1 MYCGWFF
8 LSFYYKV
15 IGMSKKVVA
24 AVDIGY
30 GNTKYVVPSDSG
42 ELRCELFPSVA
53 VLDNTVRNHTDDFS
67 ARQNITLVTVNGAQY
82 KVGPDAVL
90 SVSPHDTG
98 RVLTNEYSTT
108 DRYMAL
114 YLGALSN
121 IGRKTIDLLVTGLP
135 VQHYRSKS
143 MREHLEG
150 RLSEEHHYPNG
161 DRITVKK
168 AKVVSQPLGGFAHY
182 ALSGKNYTELKDSF
196 SIVCDVGFFTV
207 DWICVKGFQIID
219 ERSGSVAMGVSQLL
233 NALAQEIAV
242 DCGEPFG
249 DINRL
254 DDSMR
259 NGYKFS
265 RYGMEYSY
273 KHLLPKVMPKLDH
286 ACEALA
292 ASVGT
297 MDDIGSVILVGGG
310 AKYYVNSIRRVCKKN
325 AIVTADD
332 ALYANVR
339 GFYGI
344 GLKSAS
350 AQG

>member
-1 MYCGWFF
+1 MGCTRSIKLEKLDVLRLVF

-42 ELRCELFPSVA
+42 DLLCEHFPSVA

-150 RLSEEHHYPNG
+150 RLSEEHRYPNG

-265 RYGMEYSY
+265 R
-273 KHLLPKVMPKLDH
+273 

>member
-1 MYCGWFF
+1 MQFKAR
-8 LSFYYKV
+8 S
-15 IGMSKKVVA
+15 
-24 AVDIGY
+24 
-30 GNTKYVVPSDSG
+30 VPSLYGDLWILAPANGVSG
-42 ELRCELFPSVA
+42 YFIFDV
-53 VLDNTVRNHTDDFS
+53 
-67 ARQNITLVTVNGAQY
+67 VNSAQY

-143 MREHLEG
+143 MREQLEG
-150 RLSEEHHYPNG
+150 RLSEEHPYPNG

-265 RYGMEYSY
+265 R
-273 KHLLPKVMPKLDH
+273 